1 MTLIIYFSIQKWI
14 RLKIIEVNKNV
25 LFQTDILFVILK
37 IAIIVLEFAETSEL
51 VLCVVIVITTSFDW
65 LVFTVFSCKISNV
78 CFSHSELIYQTTV
91 CDYCFFFFPKFSFI
105 SMNHV
110 SHSLWAVTTKEAYWM
125 NWQKRWAIIALTT

>member
-65 LVFTVFSCKISNV
+65 LVFTVF
-78 CFSHSELIYQTTV
+78 
-91 CDYCFFFFPKFSFI
+91 
-105 SMNHV
+105 
-110 SHSLWAVTTKEAYWM
+110 
-125 NWQKRWAIIALTT
+125 